1 MARKI
6 LILLL
11 VLFPFTA
18 VFPESDNP
26 ADYSSQILS
35 LEKKFRTIDQSFEY
49 LKKNN
54 AELGDLSKIREDA
67 LNLFKEI
74 KDNPDSLKDYDMA
87 LQLLDARVSIL
98 EEKSAEKIS
107 FVRRSAFMYIIMAIA
122 GTGIILFMVI
132 YLILMYLRRK

>member
-1 MARKI
+1 MVTRHCI
-6 LILLL
+6 L
-11 VLFPFTA
+11 
-18 VFPESDNP
+18 
-26 ADYSSQILS
+26 Q
-35 LEKKFRTIDQSFEY
+35 FRTIDQSFEY